1 VKRPVVVYSGAKYP
15 MAALALSMEK
25 TMSSA
30 RSLCRPESE
39 IKGLYGLLMNTFS
52 ADIF

>member
-1 VKRPVVVYSGAKYP
+1 VVVYSGAKYP

-25 TMSSA
+25 TKSSA
-30 RSLCRPESE
+30 RSLCSPESE
-39 IKGLYGLLMNTFS
+39 SMGLYHLSMNTFS